1 MLMNLLKTDYNA
13 KYNDTLGDIA
23 SIAGLDPAALNLL
36 KMRQPKLVTQSKEK
50 QTMKQ
55 WRDKK

>member
-13 KYNDTLGDIA
+13 KCNDTLGDIA

>member
-36 KMRQPKLVTQSKEK
+36 KMR
-50 QTMKQ
+50 
-55 WRDKK
+55 

>member
-13 KYNDTLGDIA
+13 KINDTLGDIP
-23 SIAGLDPAALNLL
+23 SIAGLDAAALNLL
-36 KMRQPKLVTQSKEK
+36 KMRQPKLVTQLKEK

>member
-13 KYNDTLGDIA
+13 KINDTLGDMP

-36 KMRQPKLVTQSKEK
+36 KVKQPKLVTQSKEK

>member
-13 KYNDTLGDIA
+13 KINDTLDDIP
-23 SIAGLDPAALNLL
+23 SIAGLDAAALNLL

>member
-13 KYNDTLGDIA
+13 KINDTLGDIP
-23 SIAGLDPAALNLL
+23 SIAGLDAAALNLL